1 MKFNKQLLTP
11 LLSFPTIASAHPGH
25 DHAGLYSSSMHLLNE
40 AGSHLIFSAL
50 AVLAVAAI
58 WLVKSR

>member
-1 MKFNKQLLTP
+1 MKFKQLLTP
-11 LLSFPTIASAHPGH
+11 LLLLPTVASAHPGH
-25 DHAGLYSSSMHLLNE
+25 DHAGLYSSSLHLLSG
-40 AGSHLIFSAL
+40 AGPHLIFSAL